1 MGLFKQMKDLRNV
14 AAQAPGMVAQAQQTS
29 AAAQAYAAQAQA
41 AQSFYGQSMQGY
53 SAANAFGAPVNTG
66 ITPDDP
72 RLAPIAGVDLTMYA
86 RISKAASQEG
96 LNADQ
101 LVLKAQTFGIS
112 AEAWNEAATGWPVRM
127 RGDTQ
132 LAVHYGNLFGQV

>member
-1 MGLFKQMKDLRNV
+1 MGLFKQMKDLKNV
-14 AAQAPGMVAQAQQTS
+14 VAQAPGMVAQAQQTS
-29 AAAQAYAAQAQA
+29 AAAQAYAAQQQA
-41 AQSFYGQSMQGY
+41 AYGATGY
-53 SAANAFGAPVNTG
+53 TAANAFGAPVATG

-96 LNADQ
+96 LDVNG
-101 LVLKAQTFGIS
+101 LLLKAQSFGVS
-112 AEAWNEAATGWPVRM
+112 AEAWQEAAAGWPVRM

-132 LAVHYGNLFGQV
+132 LAVHYGNIFGQV

>member
-29 AAAQAYAAQAQA
+29 AAAQAQA
-41 AQSFYGQSMQGY
+41 AYGMQGY

-112 AEAWNEAATGWPVRM
+112 AEAWNEAATGWPARM

>member
-14 AAQAPGMVAQAQQTS
+14 AAQAPDMVAQAQQTA

-41 AQSFYGQSMQGY
+41 AYGMNGY
-53 SAANAFGAPVNTG
+53 SAANAFGAPVATG
-66 ITPDDP
+66 IAADDP
-72 RLAPIAGVDLTMYA
+72 RLAPIAGVDLVTYA

-96 LNADQ
+96 LNADG
-101 LVLKAQTFGIS
+101 VAARAQSFGVS
-112 AEAWNEAATGWPVRM
+112 ADAWQEAVTGWPARM

-132 LAVHYGNLFGQV
+132 LAVHFGNVFGQV